1 MEFFNVVSLEE
12 CIKILKKNFN
22 FEKKKE
28 KLRLENSLGRI
39 LAQDVY
45 SEIDIPGYDRSTVDG
60 YAINVSDSSGASET
74 MPILMEL
81 KGAVGMGEISQIE
94 LKRGETAYVPTG
106 GMVPKGANGIIMI
119 EDSEK
124 LGDNEIL
131 ISRGISKNTN
141 LILQGSEVRK
151 NEKILSKGTKIG
163 VYEISV
169 LASLGKSEIEVYE
182 QIKFHIISTGDE
194 IIDISSPLK
203 YGQIYDINSYA
214 FKAMI
219 EKKLGIVIKKVIVK
233 DNPEL
238 LEKSIKEGIEKSDIV
253 VISGGSS
260 VGTMDY
266 TKKSIE
272 KNKGQI
278 LIHGMSIK
286 PGKPTII
293 AKSNEKMILGLPGHP
308 QSGIIVFRIILD
320 TIFNIKRK
328 YTLGKLTENVFGDPG
343 KTIFINVKI
352 ENFENEIKIIPI
364 YGKSSMVRPLMESDG
379 YIIIPSHREGLYMN
393 ENVKVWL
400 ND

>member
-28 KLRLENSLGRI
+28 KLSLENSLGRI
-39 LAQDVY
+39 LAQDIY

-74 MPILMEL
+74 MPTLMEL
-81 KGAVGMGEISQIE
+81 KGFIRMGEISQIE

-131 ISRGISKNTN
+131 INRGISKNTN

-169 LASLGKSEIEVYE
+169 LASLGKSEIEVYD

-194 IIDISSPLK
+194 IIDITSSLE
-203 YGQIYDINSYA
+203 YGQIYDINGYA

-233 DNPEL
+233 DNLEL
-238 LEKSIKEGIEKSDIV
+238 LEKSIEEGIEKSDIV

-272 KNKGQI
+272 KNKGEI
-278 LIHGMSIK
+278 LVHGMSIK

-308 QSGIIVFRIILD
+308 QSGITVFRIILD
-320 TIFNIKRK
+320 TIFDIKRK

-364 YGKSSMVRPLMESDG
+364 YGKSSMVRPLMQSDG